1 MSISLI
7 IIGTIAITA
16 GSIRLLPQIIK
27 SFKTQEVDDL
37 SMSWEIIGLISSV
50 FWTIYGVM
58 ISDNI
63 VIIGSVIPLVFFLI
77 LIYQKSNY

>member
-16 GSIRLLPQIIK
+16 GSIRLLPQVIK
-27 SFKTQEVDDL
+27 SFKTKEVDDL
-37 SMSWEIIGLISSV
+37 SMSWEIIGLVSSV

-58 ISDNI
+58 IIDNI
-63 VIIGSVIPLVFFLI
+63 VIIGSVIPLIFFLI
-77 LIYQKSNY
+77 LIYQKSSY